1 MIDSIGGSG
10 KVNNLLSTL
19 NVKPI
24 PRANLQKME
33 RRAGQLVE
41 SVAKSSTRN
50 AAQEAFKQEM
60 RYKSFT
66 TNKLCVHMPLK
77 F

>member
-24 PRANLQKME
+24 PKANLQKME
-33 RRAGQLVE
+33 RRAGQLIE
-41 SVAKSSTRN
+41 SVAESSRKS

-60 RYKSFT
+60 RY
-66 TNKLCVHMPLK
+66 
-77 F
+77 